1 MYLLIDMVK
10 QIKLISMSFFYKF
23 QKLKITHLKT
33 FFLALNRN
41 NFSVFKNYYFELS
54 ILFFLISAVIFFI
67 PLLRTQA
74 LQLPFE
80 VEEIASAEGVLI
92 ADGRQVSTNRYRG
105 KNKQNRFIC
114 TLKLLTVTSKSG
126 ITASASGIVKIIGE
140 GEEIFKGA
148 TVLVQGINFS
158 LEEEN
163 IVYPIYL
170 YFDSAPFINAKTV
183 SLVSYP
189 PQADLRRRVLIQL
202 FSALKLIDSSDALA
216 TALLTGNR
224 NNLDKTLAD
233 NIRMSGCSHLLA
245 LSGMHLGILTM
256 FVFFVFKRA
265 TGVRISLITALIFNF
280 LFALAAGMGAA
291 LLRAFVFFSLS
302 VFARLINRKRDM
314 RKLLALC
321 FAITVFISPD
331 DAGELSFQYSYL
343 AVAGI
348 VFLCEYI
355 HVKLKGW
362 ISPVFSAPLACGFAA
377 QFPTWIL
384 SAYVFGEIY
393 FSGII
398 ASLILTP
405 IVTIYMLI
413 AFPAMVFALIFTYL
427 WPFSG
432 FIPTVLFSLIKVVL
446 EFLSALIHLLSSFF
460 GSFPSSET
468 GIFSIT
474 LLIFLNIFVIFFAVF
489 PIPPKKGKIG
499 KILRLF
505 ASYR

>member
-1 MYLLIDMVK
+1 MYLFITMIK
-10 QIKLISMSFFYKF
+10 QIKSISMNFSYKL
-23 QKLKITHLKT
+23 QKSKATHLKT
-33 FFLALNRN
+33 FFFSLNQN
-41 NFSVFKNYYFELS
+41 NFSLFKNYYFELF
-54 ILFFLISAVIFFI
+54 IIIFVIGIVIFFI
-67 PLLRTQA
+67 PFLRTPA

-80 VEEIASAEGVLI
+80 IEEIASAKGILI
-92 ADGRQVSTNRYRG
+92 ADGRQVSTNKYNRG

-114 TLKLLTVTSKSG
+114 TVKLLEVTSKSR
-126 ITASASGIVKIIGE
+126 ITASALGIVRLMGE

-148 TVLVQGINFS
+148 TVLVTGVNFPM
-158 LEEEN
+158 EEEN
-163 IVYPIYL
+163 SVYPKHL
-170 YFDSAPFINAKTV
+170 YFDSAPFINAKTI

-189 PQADLRRRVLIQL
+189 PIADFRRRVLMHL

-224 NNLDKTLAD
+224 NNLDKTLSD

-265 TGVRISLITALIFNF
+265 VGVRNSLIAALIFNF

-291 LLRAFVFFSLS
+291 LLRAFVFFSLG

-331 DAGELSFQYSYL
+331 DAGELSFQYSYI
-343 AVAGI
+343 AITGI
-348 VFLCEYI
+348 IFLCEYI
-355 HVKLKGW
+355 YVKLKGW
-362 ISPVFSAPLACGFAA
+362 IPPVFSAPLACGFAA
-377 QFPTWIL
+377 QLPTWIL
-384 SAYVFGEIY
+384 SAYVFEEIY

-413 AFPAMVFALIFTYL
+413 AFPAMIFALM
-427 WPFSG
+427 G
-432 FIPTVLFSLIKVVL
+432 FIPTVFFSLIKTVL
-446 EFLSALIHLLSSFF
+446 EFLSFLIHLLSSFF
-460 GSFPSSET
+460 GSFPSYET
-468 GIFSIT
+468 GNFSIT

-489 PIPPKKGKIG
+489 PISPKKGKIG

-505 ASYR
+505 AIYR